1 LFAIGGFRLV
11 LWGSFLRTVVGL
23 HSSWIVNC
31 AAHIWGS
38 RRFET
43 RDAST
48 NNWWV
53 ALLSFGD
60 GWHNNHHAYPVSAR
74 HGMKWYEIDFN
85 WYTILMFKQMGL
97 ASQIR
102 QTRLPIR
109 VYASQPLA
117 PPARS

>member
-1 LFAIGGFRLV
+1 
-11 LWGSFLRTVVGL
+11 
-23 HSSWIVNC
+23 
-31 AAHIWGS
+31 
-38 RRFET
+38 
-43 RDAST
+43 
-48 NNWWV
+48 V